1 MARANRH
8 YIPGHVWHLTH
19 RCHKREF
26 LFKFAKDR
34 LRWMQWL
41 YEARKNHQLVILDYM
56 VTSNHTHLLV
66 YDHGKPDVIAKSIQ
80 LLAGRIGQ
88 EYNAR
93 KKRKGA
99 FWQDR
104 YHATA
109 VETGENLRQC
119 IVYIDLNM
127 VRTGTVNHPSQWY
140 WCGYNEIQNPR
151 RKNILIG
158 YEKLRELAGY
168 DTFDT
173 FQAAH
178 RKWVDDSLAS
188 CENKRES
195 QWTESIAT
203 GSNTFANKILSQL
216 GIRAK
221 GHRILEKGQ
230 TFQIREKRESYNPLF
245 DSEKCDITSENT
257 HYWEEKA

>member
-41 YEARKNHQLVILDYM
+41 YEARKKHHLVILDYM

-66 YDHGKPDVIAKSIQ
+66 YNNGKPGVIPKSIQ

-88 EYNAR
+88 EYNVR

-109 VETGENLRQC
+109 VETGEHLRQC

-151 RKNILIG
+151 RKNILIT
-158 YEKLRELAGY
+158 YEKLSELAGY
-168 DTFDT
+168 GSFNT

-178 RKWVDDSLAS
+178 KIDDSLAS
-188 CENKRES
+188 CDSKRDR
-195 QWTESIAT
+195 QWTESVAV
-203 GSNTFANKILSQL
+203 GSHTFANKMLSQL
-216 GIRAK
+216 GSRAK
-221 GHRILEKGQ
+221 GRRIFEKEQ
-230 TFQIREKRESYNPLF
+230 TFQIREKRESYNALF
-245 DSEKCDITSENT
+245 DGEKCDIAPENT
-257 HYWEEKA
+257 HYWKENA